1 MSRALSLFVYDNLEQ
16 QTEAMERDGFV
27 YFPQIL
33 TSDEV
38 AELRQL
44 SVQLEPSTEALDT
57 DLTLEKDGHFERCIN
72 AAFNRDPI
80 FLKYLDEPG
89 LIELAEAIHG
99 SDCHIVSMHTW
110 AVGPERPDQ
119 VLHTDWLPIS
129 MPEE

>member
-16 QTEAMERDGFV
+16 QIEAMEQDGFV

-44 SVQLEPSTEALDT
+44 SVQLEPSAEALDT

-72 AAFNRDPI
+72 AAFNRDGTQ
-80 FLKYLDEPG
+80 FF
-89 LIELAEAIHG
+89 
-99 SDCHIVSMHTW
+99 SNT
-110 AVGPERPDQ
+110 
-119 VLHTDWLPIS
+119 
-129 MPEE
+129 